1 MFSDTWNVVLAAGAG
16 RRLWPLTGGLPKQ
29 FWRANG
35 RTSLLEDTLD
45 RLAPLAP
52 PARTMTVVDRSH
64 RPYVDAMDV
73 PSRLGTVVYQPSD
86 RGTAAG
92 VLLAL
97 STIVARTPEATVIL
111 TPSDHGVADA
121 DLFRAG
127 IDIAARSVK
136 REANDIVLFG
146 VQPDHPLGDY
156 GWITPQ
162 NTVVPCQLAEVAGFV
177 EKPPAARAAD
187 LQASGAVWNTMVL
200 VARASR
206 LIALYRRHLPRLHA
220 AFAIAR
226 DAGRNGD
233 LDALDALYASLPS
246 YDFSRDLLTPAC
258 GLSLIVWPGTMGWSD
273 LGTPERMLAWRA
285 RGPLPSTAASS
296 AA

>member
-29 FWRANG
+29 FWRPDG

-52 PARTMTVVDRSH
+52 PARTMTIVDRSH
-64 RPYVDAMDV
+64 RPYVEAFDV
-73 PSRLGTVVYQPSD
+73 PSRMGTVVYQPSD

-97 STIVARTPEATVIL
+97 STIVALTPEALVVM
-111 TPSDHGVADA
+111 TPSDHGVAHD

-127 IDIAARSVK
+127 IDIASRNVRS
-136 REANDIVLFG
+136 RASDIVLLG
-146 VQPDHPLGDY
+146 VQPDHPHGDY
-156 GWITPQ
+156 GWITPRK
-162 NTVVPCQLAEVAGFV
+162 TAPPWQLATVAGFV
-177 EKPPAARAAD
+177 EKPPVAQAMD
-187 LQASGAVWNTMVL
+187 LKASGAVWNTMVF

-206 LIALYRRHLPRLHA
+206 LIALYREHLPRLHEAFLTVQNASA
-220 AFAIAR
+220 ANYQ
-226 DAGRNGD
+226 DE
-233 LDALDALYASLPS
+233 LDAAYATLPS

-273 LGTPERMLAWRA
+273 LGTPERMRAWRGCE
-285 RGPLPSTAASS
+285 RLPATATSS